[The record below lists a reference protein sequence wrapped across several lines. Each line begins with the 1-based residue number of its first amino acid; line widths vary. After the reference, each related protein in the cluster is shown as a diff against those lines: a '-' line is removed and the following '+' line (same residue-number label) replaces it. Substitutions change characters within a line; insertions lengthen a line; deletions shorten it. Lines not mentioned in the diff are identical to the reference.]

1 MRATSYLTAGLL
13 ALSSVIATPTPTRVQ
28 HRTTSLKR
36 ASVPDGFVYAEDGK
50 FKISGK
56 DFYFAGTTAYW
67 LTQVQ
72 TNADITKTLDEIKAD
87 KLQVVRIW
95 GFREIVGATTD
106 DPATYTQQWLNGE
119 QKCNQPG
126 LDRIKFILDEAEKR
140 GIYVQISLTNNW
152 APDFPAN
159 ATAKFPLGSLSNSFG
174 GIDTYVQQTHPGG
187 THDLFFSDETVKDKY
202 KNWLKCII
210 PQVASHKAL
219 FAWELANDPRCK
231 GDDKR
236 TTSGSCNAQ
245 TVTRWTAD
253 TSAFVKTLDPNHMAA
268 SGDGG
273 FYCTDCQKLFPRT
286 PPPTVSGGSVNMV
299 GKRGKKRT
307 GYLTT
312 AMVLAQIKARE
323 KAAYRAARN
332 APGVAKRSIRGSWS
346 APVASFKR
354 INSRQDSSSVGPG
367 YDGSYTVD
375 TEDIGN
381 IPTIDY
387 QTFQFF
393 PDQNTYSANGQE
405 TSGPPPGGAGGANFQ
420 QTVQAGADWITNH
433 AETSQA
439 FNKPTIM
446 NGFGLVNS
454 DSSGSF
460 VPFSG
465 TDVAATSSDN
475 SARRVKRDQAV
486 STDDQQN
493 TAYGNWGDQ
502 AVSSG
507 INGITNYQRG
517 ESGLSSR
524 DTSQGR
530 SNSGSDTQGNSPD
543 DGYRIANEGTRTIF
557 SDIGAQQQAKSG
569 SDSG

>member
-1 MRATSYLTAGLL
+1 MRTASFLTAGLL
-13 ALSSVIATPTPTRVQ
+13 ALSSVISSPTPTRVQ
-28 HRTTSLKR
+28 HRTSNKR
-36 ASVPDGFVYAEDGK
+36 APPAGFVYAEDGK
-50 FKISGK
+50 FKVDGK

-72 TNADITKTLDEIKAD
+72 TNADITKTLDTIKAD

-95 GFREIVGATTD
+95 GFREIVGETTA
-106 DPATYTQQWLNGE
+106 DPATYTQQWINGE

-126 LDRIKFILDEAEKR
+126 LDRIKFILDEAQKR

-159 ATAKFPLGSLSNSFG
+159 ATTKFPLGSLSNSFG

-187 THDLFFSDETVKDKY
+187 THDLFYTDETVKGKY
-202 KNWLKCII
+202 QNWLKCII
-210 PQVASHKAL
+210 PQVSNHTAL

-231 GDDKR
+231 GDDSR

-245 TVTRWTAD
+245 TITRWTAD
-253 TSAFVKTLDPNHMAA
+253 TSTFVKTLDQNHMAA

-273 FYCTDCQKLFPRT
+273 FYCTDCAKLFPRAA
-286 PPPTVSGGSVNMV
+286 PATVSGGSVNMV
-299 GKRGKKRT
+299 GKRGGKKRT
-307 GYLTT
+307 GYLTR

-323 KAAYRAARN
+323 KAAYKAARN
-332 APGVAKRSIRGSWS
+332 APGAKRSIRGSWS

-354 INSRQDSSSVGPG
+354 LSSRQDSSVGPG
-367 YDGSYTVD
+367 YDGSYTID

-381 IPTIDY
+381 VPTIDY

-393 PDQNTYSANGQE
+393 PDQNTYNANGQD

-420 QTVQAGADWITNH
+420 ATVQAGLDWITNH
-433 AETSQA
+433 AETAQA

-465 TDVAATSSDN
+465 TTVAATSSDN
-475 SARRVKRDQAV
+475 SARRAKRDQAV
-486 STDDQQN
+486 SSDDQQN
-493 TAYGNWGDQ
+493 TAYGSWTNQ
-502 AVSSG
+502 AVNSG
-507 INGITNYQRG
+507 INGITNYQHG
-517 ESGLSSR
+517 ESGLTGQDS
-524 DTSQGR
+524 SQGH

-543 DGYRIANEGTRTIF
+543 DGYRISSQGINTIF
-557 SDIGAQQQAKSG
+557 SNTGQQQMDKSG